1 MEKKKLKF
9 IGKFN
14 KARICE
20 LKMKVKEFIK
30 RHAMALLS
38 SAFGGIF
45 IIWLIIE
52 LNTWNAR
59 KVI

>member
-52 LNTWNAR
+52 LNT
-59 KVI
+59 